1 MATAQDS
8 LAFIILVLSVSS
20 ISGQDLK
27 VWYNCT
33 LPNQYALTFDDGPH
47 PTQTAQVLDLLL
59 SYNVTATFFLIG
71 VGIWEADYERYQQS
85 VRRAYREGH
94 QIGNHGWS
102 HPDMRNITEDEIRSE
117 LSGVETLIYGTIG
130 VRPTIFRPPYGEY
143 NQKLVR
149 VAKEEFNYEVIMWN
163 IDTLVLIRVAFIV
176 LFQRKILGYIQ
187 ILEFYSW
194 DWSHPGD
201 TEAGMEE
208 YYSAINST
216 LHHNYIAL
224 HHDVQGGAVNL
235 AATAIEF
242 MVGQGFELSPTSTIV
257 LHFLIFP
264 KKSNHPLLHKMRG
277 FSIIFVALMA
287 TATVY
292 GADYGELCN
301 GLLLQCNRYSE
312 TVLCMSRTRNETVGG
327 EVCQVGVDV
336 DLGRCQCRRNCG
348 SGGVYILDGEFDT
361 TRQKCVGFVEK
372 SCQVYPD
379 CTANAYCEP
388 VLRVCKCS
396 SGFSPTPDGLRC
408 A

>member
-163 IDTLVLIRVAFIV
+163 IDT
-176 LFQRKILGYIQ
+176 
-187 ILEFYSW
+187 W

-242 MVGQGFELSPTSTIV
+242 MVGQGFELVT
-257 LHFLIFP
+257 
-264 KKSNHPLLHKMRG
+264 M
-277 FSIIFVALMA
+277 
-287 TATVY
+287 
-292 GADYGELCN
+292 
-301 GLLLQCNRYSE
+301 SE
-312 TVLCMSRTRNETVGG
+312 CI
-327 EVCQVGVDV
+327 GVPMY
-336 DLGRCQCRRNCG
+336 Q
-348 SGGVYILDGEFDT
+348 
-361 TRQKCVGFVEK
+361 
-372 SCQVYPD
+372 
-379 CTANAYCEP
+379 
-388 VLRVCKCS
+388 
-396 SGFSPTPDGLRC
+396 
-408 A
+408 